1 MEDMEKSTVKEMI
14 EWMTDKGHTE
24 EEIMECIRRMVG
36 AKQRDTEKENKK

>member
-24 EEIMECIRRMVG
+24 AEIMECIRRMVG
-36 AKQRDTEKENKK
+36 AKQRDDIKENKK

>member
-24 EEIMECIRRMVG
+24 EEIMECIRQMVG
-36 AKQRDTEKENKK
+36 AKKRNINDNNIK